1 MIKTLPITS
10 HHLAICEGNFLR
22 LKKLLNKFKET
33 RYEFEA
39 INPDLSSSAISL
51 LYKSFEDFKVCHPSN
66 IAYNIGDKES

>member
-22 LKKLLNKFKET
+22 LKKLLNEFKEC

-39 INPDLSSSAISL
+39 INPNLSSSAIS
-51 LYKSFEDFKVCHPSN
+51 FEVLNRTKFY
-66 IAYNIGDKES
+66 ILFL